1 MSSGDKSH
9 EQQDKKQGQG
19 NRQHQGTGTQHGQ
32 QEDKHGYGGQAGQPQ
47 HGGQR
52 EGEGRK
58 QASR

>member
-19 NRQHQGTGTQHGQ
+19 NQQHQ
-32 QEDKHGYGGQAGQPQ
+32 GYGGQAGQPQ